1 MALNTKAFDTLV
13 SEFAVNVQGRTA
25 ALIDFAVGS
34 ILRAVGEAASLVV
47 LWLQGLVLQVLALT
61 RFATSTGTDAESWAA
76 DFGFEKIPATHA
88 TGSVTFARFTTGR
101 RAVIYP
107 AALVQTADGSQT
119 YAVVADTAH
128 PAWSPA
134 DSAYVVDADASGVAV
149 PVQAL
154 AAGAAGNAA
163 AGQVSVIV
171 GQGIPYI
178 DTATNAAPFTGG
190 ADIEGDGAFRARF
203 VLWFNSL
210 SKATGTA
217 LDYAIGQVQSGL
229 KWKLVENQNLD
240 GSPRPGHLYAVV
252 DDGTGDPSDE
262 LLAAVRAAMEGV
274 RALSIQYAVFPPEV
288 LGADVSLM
296 LEIAAGFDPGEVQVA
311 VRDAVL
317 AYLGGLDLGQE
328 LRWTKL
334 VQIAYDA
341 APGGVTNVRT
351 ILVNGQMRDLEA
363 SDRQVIR
370 AGTVVVG

>member
-1 MALNTKAFDTLV
+1 
-13 SEFAVNVQGRTA
+13 
-25 ALIDFAVGS
+25 
-34 ILRAVGEAASLVV
+34 
-47 LWLQGLVLQVLALT
+47 
-61 RFATSTGTDAESWAA
+61 
-76 DFGFEKIPATHA
+76 
-88 TGSVTFARFTTGR
+88 
-101 RAVIYP
+101 
-107 AALVQTADGSQT
+107 
-119 YAVVADTAH
+119 
-128 PAWSPA
+128 
-134 DSAYVVDADASGVAV
+134 
-149 PVQAL
+149 VQAL

-178 DTATNAAPFTGG
+178 DTATNATQFVGG
-190 ADIEGDGAFRARF
+190 ADIEGDEAFRARF

-240 GSPRPGHLYAVV
+240 GSPRPGYLYAVV
-252 DDGTGDPSDE
+252 DDGSGDPPDG
-262 LLAAVRAAMEGV
+262 LLDAVRAAMAGV
-274 RALSIQYAVFPPEV
+274 RALSIQYAAFPPEV
-288 LGADVSLM
+288 LGADVSLIV
-296 LEIAAGFDPGEVQVA
+296 EVDAAFDPGEVQAA

-317 AYLGGLDLGQE
+317 AYLGGLNLGQA

-363 SDRQVIR
+363 GDEQVIR